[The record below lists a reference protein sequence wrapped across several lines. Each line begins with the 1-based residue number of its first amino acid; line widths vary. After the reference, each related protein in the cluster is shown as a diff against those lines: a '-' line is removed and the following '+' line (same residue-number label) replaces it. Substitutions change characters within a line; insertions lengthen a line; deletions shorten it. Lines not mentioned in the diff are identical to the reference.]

1 MILTLSTDYRFH
13 VDGKYFCSRA
23 FMNMNVSA
31 LLALAVV
38 MQGSYVCL
46 CSLACGIFSPVFAG
60 KVIFR
65 LMQGI

>member
-1 MILTLSTDYRFH
+1 
-13 VDGKYFCSRA
+13 
-23 FMNMNVSA
+23 MNINSQELSA